1 MTFIFINV
9 SVAKPWRPPILIAPF
24 SVAATLQP
32 PSTNEHQKITRKR
45 KKKMRE
51 FQRRQFIEMWK
62 DGASSNVSRQPQQ
75 TWKEEFVFFFFFFF
89 FFVS

>member
-51 FQRRQFIEMWK
+51 IQRRQFIEIGKMAGSIK
-62 DGASSNVSRQPQQ
+62 NDVVLLIDRGLMDGSAYVSRG
-75 TWKEEFVFFFFFFF
+75 
-89 FFVS
+89 

>member
-45 KKKMRE
+45 KKKMKKI
-51 FQRRQFIEMWK
+51 QRRQFIEIGKMAGSIK
-62 DGASSNVSRQPQQ
+62 NDVVLLIDRGLMDGSAYVSRG
-75 TWKEEFVFFFFFFF
+75 
-89 FFVS
+89 